1 MRLGYLSARMVI
13 FANIIGILLCLAS
26 STWIYISHTD
36 LTPEKTERVFQK
48 NIKEANGIR
57 SLNAFRQVHQSI
69 LLGHK
74 REQLAHYE
82 TVAPIIWLGIIAI
95 VVFILNG
102 YIFWQLIREKS
113 IRIR

>member
-1 MRLGYLSARMVI
+1 MRIGYLGSRIIVTI
-13 FANIIGILLCLAS
+13 NLIGIVLCL
-26 STWIYISHTD
+26 STSVWIYLSHTN

-48 NIKEANGIR
+48 NIQEANKIR
-57 SLNAFRQVHQSI
+57 SIDSFRQVHQSI

-82 TVAPIIWLGIIAI
+82 TVTPIIWLGIVAIAI
-95 VVFILNG
+95 FLFNA
-102 YIFWQLIREKS
+102 YIFWQLIKEKS

>member
-13 FANIIGILLCLAS
+13 AVNIAGILLCITS
-26 STWIYISHTD
+26 VSWIYVSHTNWS
-36 LTPEKTERVFQK
+36 PEKTERVFQK
-48 NIKEANGIR
+48 NIQEANKIR
-57 SLNAFRQVHQSI
+57 SIDTFRQVHQSI

-82 TVAPIIWLGIIAI
+82 TVSPIIWSGIIAMAI
-95 VVFILNG
+95 FVLNG
-102 YIFWQLIREKS
+102 YIFWQLVREKS

>member
-1 MRLGYLSARMVI
+1 MKLGYLSSRMILAINMV
-13 FANIIGILLCLAS
+13 GIVLCLTTS
-26 STWIYISHTD
+26 VWIYLSHTN

-48 NIKEANGIR
+48 NIQAANKIR
-57 SLNAFRQVHQSI
+57 SIDSFRQIHQSI

-82 TVAPIIWLGIIAI
+82 TVTPIIWLGVLAI
-95 VVFILNG
+95 LIFLMNG
-102 YIFWQLIREKS
+102 YIFRQLIKEKS

>member
-13 FANIIGILLCLAS
+13 AANIVGILLCIGT
-26 STWIYISHTD
+26 STWIFLSHTN
-36 LTPEKTERVFQK
+36 LTPVKTERVFQK
-48 NIKEANGIR
+48 NIQEANKIK
-57 SLNAFRQVHQSI
+57 SIDAFRQVHQSI

-82 TVAPIIWLGIIAI
+82 TVSPIIWLGLIAI
-95 VVFILNG
+95 AIFLLNA
-102 YIFWQLIREKS
+102 YIFWQLVREKS